1 MSGIDKIFKRELRRI
16 RESKSL
22 MFGCIYGPLLSF
34 LLVIAI
40 FYKGMPEDLPVAIV
54 DQDNSTLSN
63 KINAWVDATSIAES
77 TYKLS
82 NLTEAKELM
91 EEGKVDAIVY
101 MPRNLERDVLKGVNP
116 ELPVFFN
123 NTNIVKGS
131 LLYKGI
137 FTCLSTVKAGLKMKV
152 RTKKS
157 YSQMELMPSVQ
168 PIPFDVHVLYNPY
181 TSYLYFVGM
190 AILAIMLIAFTM
202 LTTVFALGTE
212 IRWGTSYKLMK
223 ITNGH
228 ALPALLG
235 KLLPYTFIF
244 ILNALIID
252 FLIFGLLE
260 APLNG
265 SLLTIIVSQI
275 FLVLSYQAMAVFLI
289 SLTANLRLCLSLG
302 AAYTMMALS
311 FSGLTFPAMGMP
323 LVAKLFSYLFP
334 YTYYL
339 KIFISQSIKNIDL
352 SIALYD
358 LIPMLV
364 FIALGI
370 LVSGRIKHI
379 FTEEQYWGKR

>member
-1 MSGIDKIFKRELRRI
+1 MSGIDKIFIRELRRI

-22 MFGCIYGPLLSF
+22 MFGCVYGPLFSF
-34 LLVIAI
+34 ILVIAI

-63 KINAWVDATSIAES
+63 KINAWIDATSIAES

-82 NLTEAKELM
+82 NLTDAKILM

-101 MPRNLERDVLKGVNP
+101 MPKNLERDVLKGVNP

-157 YSQMELMPSVQ
+157 YSQAELMPSVR
-168 PIPFDVHVLYNPY
+168 PIPFDVHLLYNPY
-181 TSYLYFVGM
+181 TSYMYFVGM
-190 AILAIMLIAFTM
+190 AVLAIMLIAFSM

-244 ILNALIID
+244 ILHALIID
-252 FLIFGLLE
+252 FLIFGLLK
-260 APLNG
+260 APLHG

-275 FLVLSYQAMAVFLI
+275 FLVFTYQSMAVLLI

-323 LVAKLFSYLFP
+323 LIAKLFSYLFP

-339 KIFISQSIKNIDL
+339 KIFISQSVKNIDL

-379 FTEEQYWGKR
+379 FTEEKYWGKR